1 MSEAAQPL
9 ITISVHT
16 RRRPASIVP
25 ELGDFRFVVN
35 NEHGTMLLGGEYTPE
50 QVLGGYR
57 VGLFPWP
64 NQPGDR
70 IWYSSD
76 PRAVLELD
84 GLHVAR
90 RLRRRL
96 LQSAF
101 TATVDRDFET
111 VIRQCAAKRAE
122 GTWIT
127 PELAECYI
135 ELHHLGWA
143 HSFETWTPSGDLA
156 GGLYGIGM
164 NGLFG
169 AESMFHEVDD
179 GSKAAMVAMALHLD
193 QLGVQLV
200 DLQVLTPHTGRMGAT
215 EISRPAYLKRLDQAL
230 EVPVDW
236 CQSTT
241 GHSTTSHLPSA

>member
-1 MSEAAQPL
+1 MSDAEESL
-9 ITISVHT
+9 ISVAVHT
-16 RRRPASIVP
+16 RRPPAPIVP

-35 NEHGTMLLGGEYTPE
+35 NEHGTMLLGGEYTPA

-76 PRAVLELD
+76 PRAVLDLD
-84 GLHVAR
+84 ALHISR

-96 LQSAF
+96 LQGAF
-101 TATVDRDFET
+101 TATVDHDFET
-111 VIRQCAAKRAE
+111 VIHLCAAKRSE

-135 ELHHLGWA
+135 ELHRLGWA

-179 GSKAAMVAMALHLD
+179 GSKAAMVAMVQHLRV
-193 QLGVQLV
+193 LGVRLI

-215 EISRPAYLKRLDQAL
+215 EISRPAYLTRLDRAL
-230 EVPVDW
+230 E
-236 CQSTT
+236 
-241 GHSTTSHLPSA
+241 TSVEWRVKRPG

>member
-1 MSEAAQPL
+1 MPDAQESL
-9 ITISVHT
+9 ISVEVHT
-16 RRRPASIVP
+16 RRFPAPVVP

-35 NEHGTMLLGGEYTPE
+35 NEHGTMLLGGDYTPA

-76 PRAVLELD
+76 PRAILEID
-84 GLHVAR
+84 GLHVSR

-96 LQSAF
+96 LQGAF
-101 TATVDRDFET
+101 TATVDADFET
-111 VIRQCAAKRAE
+111 VIQLCAAKRSE

-135 ELHHLGWA
+135 ELHRLGWA
-143 HSFETWTPSGDLA
+143 HSFETWTTAGDLA
-156 GGLYGIGM
+156 GGLYGIAM

-179 GSKAAMVAMALHLD
+179 GSKAAMVAMVQHL
-193 QLGVQLV
+193 QSLGVSLI

-215 EISRPAYLKRLDQAL
+215 EISRPAYLGRLDRAL
-230 EVPVDW
+230 EIRVDW
-236 CQSTT
+236 CSLR
-241 GHSTTSHLPSA
+241 GG